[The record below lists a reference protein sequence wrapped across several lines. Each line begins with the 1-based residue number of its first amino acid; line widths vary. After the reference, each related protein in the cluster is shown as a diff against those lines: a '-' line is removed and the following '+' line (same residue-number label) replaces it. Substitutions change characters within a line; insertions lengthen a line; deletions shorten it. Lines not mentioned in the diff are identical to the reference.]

1 MAGCRPATNRNKT
14 MKKLISIL
22 TILLT
27 ISILT
32 FAIEPPKT
40 AEIKIKTSAKC
51 GMCKKRIERDLGVS
65 KGIVNSNLNL
75 DDKVVTITY
84 NTKKTSPEK
93 IKQVIS
99 KIGYDA
105 DEIIADQKSHDALPD
120 CCQKTAASHKD

>member
-1 MAGCRPATNRNKT
+1 MATYRNKT
-14 MKKLISIL
+14 MKKIISIL
-22 TILLT
+22 AIIMI
-27 ISILT
+27 IST
-32 FAIEPPKT
+32 FAFAIEPPKT
-40 AEIKIKTSAKC
+40 AELKIKTSAKC

-93 IKQVIS
+93 IKEVIS

-105 DEIIADQKSHDALPD
+105 DEVVANQKSHDALPG
-120 CCQKTAASHKD
+120 CCQKSAASHKD

>member
-1 MAGCRPATNRNKT
+1 MATNRNNT
-14 MKKLISIL
+14 MKKAISIL

-40 AEIKIKTSAKC
+40 AEVKIKTSAKC

-65 KGIVNSNLNL
+65 KGIVSSNLNL
-75 DDKVVTITY
+75 EDKVVTITY

-93 IKQVIS
+93 IKGVIS

-105 DEIIADQKSHDALPD
+105 DEIVADQKSHDALPS
-120 CCQKTAASHKD
+120 CCQKTAAAHKD

>member
-1 MAGCRPATNRNKT
+1 
-14 MKKLISIL
+14 MKKVLSIL
-22 TILLT
+22 AVLLT
-27 ISILT
+27 ISSLT
-32 FAIEPPKT
+32 IANPSNEPPKT

-105 DEIIADQKSHDALPD
+105 DEVIADQKSHDALPS
-120 CCQKTAASHKD
+120 CCQKSSASHKD

>member
-1 MAGCRPATNRNKT
+1 
-14 MKKLISIL
+14 MKKVISIL

-32 FAIEPPKT
+32 FAVKPPKT

-84 NTKKTSPEK
+84 NPKKTSPEK
-93 IKQVIS
+93 IKEVIS

-105 DEIIADQKSHDALPD
+105 DEVVADQKSHDALPS
-120 CCQKTAASHKD
+120 CCQKTSASHKD

>member
-1 MAGCRPATNRNKT
+1 
-14 MKKLISIL
+14 MKKIASIL
-22 TILLT
+22 VILLT
-27 ISILT
+27 ISNLAIVGQP
-32 FAIEPPKT
+32 FAEPPKT
-40 AEIKIKTSAKC
+40 AEIKIKTSAIC

-65 KGIVNSNLNL
+65 KGIVNSNLDL
-75 DDKVVTITY
+75 KDKVVTITY

-120 CCQKTAASHKD
+120 CCQKTSTMHVD

>member
-1 MAGCRPATNRNKT
+1 MATNRNKT
-14 MKKLISIL
+14 MKKIISIL

-51 GMCKKRIERDLGVS
+51 SMCKKRIERDLGVS
-65 KGIVNSNLNL
+65 KGVVNSNLNL
-75 DDKVVTITY
+75 DNKVVTITY

-105 DEIIADQKSHDALPD
+105 DEVMADQKSHDALPD
-120 CCQKTAASHKD
+120 CCQKTAAAHKD

>member
-1 MAGCRPATNRNKT
+1 
-14 MKKLISIL
+14 MKKAISIL

-40 AEIKIKTSAKC
+40 AEVKIKTSAKC

-93 IKQVIS
+93 IKEVIS

-105 DEIIADQKSHDALPD
+105 DEVVADQKSHDALPS
-120 CCQKTAASHKD
+120 CCQKTAAAHKD